1 MARRRFLETIAAAL
15 LCAALAACGR
25 IGSLA
30 DSTCALGF
38 GVTPD
43 SLTVT
48 VGQTAKLRALVGG
61 ACYRSVTWTSNDT
74 TIAYVSWLP
83 GDSALVR
90 GVRPGSTV
98 VFGQPIAEWRIWTR
112 TPVTVKP

>member
-1 MARRRFLETIAAAL
+1 MAKRRYLETIAAAL

-43 SLTVT
+43 SLTVA
-48 VGQTAKLRALVGG
+48 VGQTAKLHALEGG

-90 GVRPGSTV
+90 GVRPGTTV

-112 TPVTVKP
+112 TPITVKP